1 MLPNDSSRNIYGN
14 ISTSRSPS
22 TRPKLSGLQIDADL
36 QAELI
41 NLYFIWQNPWFPV
54 LDESLFRKDFCKGS
68 GRYISPLLL
77 YCVLSVGCR
86 FSERPE
92 IRSDPH
98 DPNTAGNQLLEEAES
113 LLHYDLLSPSLTT
126 IQAVA
131 IMIYLYVVSVSFCPV
146 ARSVAHALLNME
158 QSRAAD
164 AVAWLH
170 QGTAHRLAL
179 DMGLNIDAS
188 SLLGTKDIPL
198 EEVDLRRQI
207 YWSLYCTDK
216 LHATYSGRVCTMLV
230 SGEHLP
236 NCR

>member
-98 DPNTAGNQLLEEAES
+98 DPNTAGNQLLEEA
-113 LLHYDLLSPSLTT
+113 
-126 IQAVA
+126 
-131 IMIYLYVVSVSFCPV
+131 
-146 ARSVAHALLNME
+146 
-158 QSRAAD
+158 
-164 AVAWLH
+164 
-170 QGTAHRLAL
+170 
-179 DMGLNIDAS
+179 
-188 SLLGTKDIPL
+188 
-198 EEVDLRRQI
+198 
-207 YWSLYCTDK
+207 
-216 LHATYSGRVCTMLV
+216 
-230 SGEHLP
+230 
-236 NCR
+236 